1 METIGKLFGS
11 ADRVKIMRLFL
22 LSPEQVFEADEISK
36 RSRVSKKNLNK
47 ELSVLQ
53 SIGFAKKRDLI
64 KVLPAKSKKKG
75 KKSKAPRQARGKQKT
90 IVWALNLNFIYL
102 RPLKDLLI
110 ETNIVKKE
118 DLISRFKGSG
128 KVKLLVISG
137 ILIKQEGSRVD
148 LLIVGDSLKK
158 SAIEKTIRGIEAE
171 LGKELTYSIL
181 STDDFFYRFNMQD
194 KLIRDI
200 LEYPHE
206 KVIDLTGMSTAK

>member
-22 LSPEQVFEADEISK
+22 LNPEQVFEADDISK

-47 ELSVLQ
+47 ELALLQ
-53 SIGFAKKRDLI
+53 SVGFAKKRDLV
-64 KVLPAKSKKKG
+64 KVLPAKSKKKQKG
-75 KKSKAPRQARGKQKT
+75 KAPRQARGKQKT
-90 IVWALNLNFIYL
+90 VVWTLNHGFIYVS
-102 RPLKDLLI
+102 PLKDLLI
-110 ETNIVKKE
+110 ETNLLKKE
-118 DLISRFKGSG
+118 DLVSRFKTMG
-128 KVKLLVISG
+128 KVKLLIISG
-137 ILIKQEGSRVD
+137 ILIRQEGSRVD

-158 SAIEKTIRGIEAE
+158 GAIEKAIKGIEAE

-206 KVIDLTGMSTAK
+206 KVIDLTGLKSGN

>member
-1 METIGKLFGS
+1 MQTIGKLFGS

-22 LSPEQVFEADEISK
+22 LNPEQTFEADDISK
-36 RSRVSKKNLNK
+36 RSRVSRKNLNK
-47 ELSVLQ
+47 ELAVLQ
-53 SIGFAKKRDLI
+53 SIGFAKKRDLVR
-64 KVLPAKSKKKG
+64 VLPVKTKKKG
-75 KKSKAPRQARGKQKT
+75 TAKTVKKKT
-90 IVWALNLNFIYL
+90 VVWALNMNFVYI

-110 ETNIVKKE
+110 ETNLMKKE
-118 DLISRFKGSG
+118 DLISRFKTLG

-148 LLIVGDSLKK
+148 LLIVGDALKK
-158 SAIEKTIRGIEAE
+158 GAIEKTIRGIEAE

-206 KVIDLTGMSTAK
+206 KVIDLTGLKPSK